1 MYVILKQFTKL
12 YFHYGIPLST
22 LWGWRHVTIIHFIC
36 VGIKPLDCNPRTR
49 NSWKMSTVYL
59 RVVSAYVF
67 WCECT
72 CTCACVCVWCRYS
85 TVTGSQDWSRLENAR
100 PNRSN
105 DNNNNNKNKN
115 KNKNK
120 NTKKQRRTR
129 TAAITIP
136 TQTDTRKTSP
146 CLALSKKRSG
156 EFHSPGAVRLP
167 GQPVDRST
175 QTYFGGALA
184 LLATNSS
191 PLKIDRWKGD
201 SYWKAPVL
209 WASC

>member
-22 LWGWRHVTIIHFIC
+22 LWGWRHVTITHFIC

-59 RVVSAYVF
+59 RVSLHMCLVWMHLYLCV
-67 WCECT
+67 
-72 CTCACVCVWCRYS
+72 CVCVWCRYS

-105 DNNNNNKNKN
+105 DNNNNNNSN
-115 KNKNK
+115 NNNNNNNNNSNSNNNSNNNNNNNNK
-120 NTKKQRRTR
+120 NTKKKKRTR

-146 CLALSKKRSG
+146 CLALSKKSQVSFIRQG
-156 EFHSPGAVRLP
+156 
-167 GQPVDRST
+167 ST
-175 QTYFGGALA
+175 VTW
-184 LLATNSS
+184 TTS
-191 PLKIDRWKGD
+191 R
-201 SYWKAPVL
+201 
-209 WASC
+209 